1 MKDSY
6 NIVHAYCSVDV
17 QEKLLYLYNNLKNQ
31 GLIPQG
37 INFEQ
42 NGFDIESNNLF
53 FMTYSKSNEHN
64 LRDFI
69 NRLDFKKCQI
79 VIISNDEE
87 NYFDFAIE
95 CNICNIIYINNLSE
109 TILLGTLKRFLK
121 EELCLEPFFEHK
133 KNIFDKCYSLHG
145 NICIQNLVED
155 TFAEFIEKIPDNANN
170 PFIIDSHELIT
181 NAFAYG
187 VLGIN
192 SSVRDVRASDIGKYM
207 NVPEGKDV
215 KVHLLLNED
224 FYGISVTDP
233 GGALTSSRIMERI
246 RRQSI
251 VAGETIPQGIEDYT
265 GRGLAIL
272 SHHGILLFSLNP
284 GKFTTVSLIS
294 QTKAPF
300 EKKAISILTSSN

>member
-6 NIVHAYCSVDV
+6 NIVLAYCSLDV
-17 QEKLLYLYNNLKNQ
+17 QEKLSQLYGNLKNQ

-37 INFEQ
+37 INLEQ
-42 NGFDIESNNLF
+42 SGFDIENSNLF
-53 FMTYSKSNEHN
+53 FVTYSKSNEHN

-69 NRLDFKKCQI
+69 DRLDFKKCQI
-79 VIISNDEE
+79 VIVSNDEE

-95 CNICNIIYINNLSE
+95 HNICNIIYVNNLDE

-121 EELCLEPFFEHK
+121 DEQCLEPFFEHTE
-133 KNIFDKCYSLHG
+133 NLFDKHYSLNG
-145 NICIQNLVED
+145 SICMQNLVGGI
-155 TFAEFIEKIPDNANN
+155 FAEFIEKIPDNAKN

-192 SSVRDVRASDIGKYM
+192 SSVRDIRASDIGKYM
-207 NVPEGKDV
+207 NIPEGKDV

-233 GGALTSSRIMERI
+233 GGALTSERIMERI

-294 QTKAPF
+294 QIKAPF
-300 EKKAISILTSSN
+300 EKKAISILTSAN